1 MGELNEELDELLR
14 PVDQRLREQYP
25 GDQGTRQPVH
35 TVYIPA
41 DQYHGGIVGEWGAA
55 ARELLK
61 QHSRSIVDATQ
72 ELGLDPLVVAQVL
85 GKVRAKL
92 EREPIEDLRI
102 DFEDGYGNR
111 SDDEEDQAATDAAH
125 ALARGTRTPFT
136 GIRFKS
142 LELQTR
148 KRGLKT
154 LDLFLGTFTHDWPPS
169 AGFVVTLPKVSA
181 VEQVEAMV
189 QVCKA
194 MEAKH
199 GIARLPFELQIEL
212 PQAIVAADG
221 SVPVAKLIHAAEGR
235 CTGLHYG
242 TYDYSAALGIA
253 AAHQSLDHPGADFAK
268 TVMQAAAAG
277 TGVRLSDGSTNR
289 IPVGDDQA
297 VKAALREHLR
307 LVLRSLAR
315 GFYQGWDLHPG
326 QLPTRYVATFAFF
339 RSGFPEAADRLRAYV
354 GRQAS
359 GFLDEPATAAAL
371 AGFLRRGLNCGALDD
386 GEVHERTG
394 LDAKKLAALATP
406 R

>member
-1 MGELNEELDELLR
+1 MGELDERLDDLLR
-14 PVDQRLREQYP
+14 PVDQRLREQFP
-25 GDQGTRQPVH
+25 GDPGTRQPVH

-55 ARELLK
+55 ARDLLK
-61 QHSRSIVDATQ
+61 AHGRSIVDATQ

-85 GKVRAKL
+85 GRVRAKL

-111 SDDEEDQAATDAAH
+111 PDDEEDRAATDAAH
-125 ALARGTRTPFT
+125 ALAGGTRTPFT

-142 LELQTR
+142 LELATR

-154 LDLFLGTFTHDWPPS
+154 LDLFLGTFTHDWPPPS
-169 AGFVVTLPKVSA
+169 GFVVTLPKVSA

-199 GIARLPFELQIEL
+199 GISRLAFELQIEL

-221 SVPVAKLIHAAEGR
+221 TVPVARLIHAAEGR

-253 AAHQSLDHPGADFAK
+253 AAHQSLDHPGADYAK
-268 TVMQAAAAG
+268 SVMQAAAAG

-289 IPVGDDQA
+289 LPIGDDQA

-394 LDAKKLAALATP
+394 LDAKKLAALANP

>member
-1 MGELNEELDELLR
+1 MDELDQQLDDFLR

-25 GDQGTRQPVH
+25 GDPGTRQPVH

-55 ARELLK
+55 ARELLRT
-61 QHSRSIVDATQ
+61 HGRLIVDATQ

-85 GKVRAKL
+85 GRVRSKL

-102 DFEDGYGNR
+102 DFEDGYGSR
-111 SDDEEDQAATDAAH
+111 PDEEEDRAATEAAH

-142 LELQTR
+142 LELATR
-148 KRGLKT
+148 RRGLRT
-154 LDLFLGTFTHDWPPS
+154 LDLFLGTFTHDWPPPER
-169 AGFVVTLPKVSA
+169 FVVTLPKVSA

-189 QVCKA
+189 KVCEA
-194 MEAKH
+194 MEAEH
-199 GIARLPFELQIEL
+199 GMSRLSFELQIEL
-212 PQAIVAADG
+212 PQAILGADG
-221 SVPVAKLIHAAEGR
+221 TATVARMIHAAAGR

-242 TYDYSAALGIA
+242 TYDYSAAAGVA
-253 AAHQSLDHPGADFAK
+253 AAYQSMEHPAADHAK
-268 TVMQAAAAG
+268 AVMQVAAAG

-289 IPVGDDQA
+289 LPTGDEDA
-297 VKAALREHLR
+297 VKTALREHLR
-307 LVLRSLAR
+307 LVLRSLSR

-339 RSGFPEAADRLRAYV
+339 RGGFPEAADRLRAYV

-371 AGFLRRGLNCGALDD
+371 AGFLRRGLHCGALDE

>member
-1 MGELNEELDELLR
+1 MDEHLEEILR

-25 GDQGTRQPVH
+25 GEPGTRQPVH

-41 DQYHGGIVGEWGAA
+41 DQYHGGVVGEWGAA
-55 ARELLK
+55 ARELLET
-61 QHSRSIVDATQ
+61 HGRSIVDATQ
-72 ELGLDPLVVAQVL
+72 ELGLDPLVVARVL
-85 GKVRAKL
+85 GRVRTKL

-111 SDDEEDQAATDAAH
+111 SDEEEDQAATDAAH

-142 LELQTR
+142 LELATR
-148 KRGLKT
+148 RRGLRT
-154 LDLFLGTFTHDWPPS
+154 LDRFLETYTHDWPPS
-169 AGFVVTLPKVSA
+169 EGFVVTLPKVSA

-189 QVCKA
+189 EVCEA

-212 PQAIVAADG
+212 PQAILASDG
-221 SVPVAKLIHAAEGR
+221 TVPLARMIHAAAGR

-242 TYDYSAALGIA
+242 TYDYSAAVGIA
-253 AAHQSLDHPGADFAK
+253 AAHQSLDHPAADYAK
-268 TVMQAAAAG
+268 SVMQVAAAG

-289 IPVGDDQA
+289 LPVGDETD
-297 VKAALREHLR
+297 VKSALREHLR

-326 QLPTRYVATFAFF
+326 HLPTRYVATFAFF
-339 RSGFPEAADRLRAYV
+339 RSGFPSAADRLRAYV

-371 AGFLRRGLNCGALDD
+371 AGFLRRGLFCGALDD

-394 LDAKKLAALATP
+394 LDAKKLAALANP